1 MSGGRSY
8 WPSRFSFVMAAVGSA
23 VGLGNLWRFPYKAY
37 DNGGGAFLIPWLIA
51 LLTAGIPLMR
61 LEFALGVR
69 FRAGAP
75 KAFASLNRKYAWI
88 GWGTLLV
95 GFVIVC
101 YYAVV
106 MAWSLIYV
114 GHSFRVAWGDDAATF
129 FHQRVLNLSGGIG
142 DLGGL
147 QWSALLALALVWA
160 VIFLIIFKGPKI
172 VAKVVLWTVPLP
184 VLLILIF
191 IIRGVTLP
199 GALSGLKFYL
209 KPDFARLWD
218 IGVWREA
225 YAQIFFSLSLAFGIM
240 IAYAKYQPPEST
252 EVNRNASITS
262 IVNCSTS
269 FVAGF
274 AVFTVIG
281 YLAVSTGQAIQDL
294 KIGGP
299 GLTFITYPTAI
310 QLMPLAPLFGVLF
323 FLMLLSLGID
333 SAFSL
338 VEAVAAGLLDYIKTS
353 KEKISFWVCL
363 AGLIGGLIFCTHAG
377 YYWLDVVDN
386 FTNGMLLV
394 IFGLLECVFVGWL
407 FGARKVR
414 EFANANS
421 EVQIGRWWDICIAV
435 LTPMALIVVLALSM
449 WDSIKAPYGGYP
461 GWALWAG
468 GWGLMI
474 AVVVI
479 SLLLGFLIRERK
491 SEPVTSDQ

>member
-8 WPSRFSFVMAAVGSA
+8 WPSRFTFVMAAVGSA

-51 LLTAGIPLMR
+51 LFTAGIPLMR

-129 FHQRVLNLSGGIG
+129 FHQRVLNLSEGIG

-147 QWSALLALALVWA
+147 QWSVLLALALVWA

-262 IVNCSTS
+262 IINCSTS
-269 FVAGF
+269 FIAGF

-310 QLMPLAPLFGVLF
+310 QLMPLAPLLGVLF

-338 VEAVAAGLLDYIKTS
+338 VEAVAAGLLDY
-353 KEKISFWVCL
+353 
-363 AGLIGGLIFCTHAG
+363 
-377 YYWLDVVDN
+377 WLDVVDN

-394 IFGLLECVFVGWL
+394 LFGLLECVFVGWL
-407 FGARKVR
+407 FGAKKVR
-414 EFANANS
+414 RFANDNS

-449 WDSIKAPYGGYP
+449 WDSLKTPYGGYP

-474 AVVVI
+474 AVVVT
-479 SLLLGFLIRERK
+479 SLLLGFLIREKK